1 MTLNIPDSTCYHTL
15 PLQVHL
21 QNQPVVPDCEV
32 QLPAVGLRCYHL
44 CWEENEVSF
53 MPLPPRLAL
62 QVWILFCNR
71 KLPCWLL
78 YLCVFLCVALGIC
91 SCSVGECGVGS

>member
-1 MTLNIPDSTCYHTL
+1 MTLNIPDSICYHTL
-15 PLQVHL
+15 PLQAHL
-21 QNQPVVPDCEV
+21 QSQPVVSDCEV
-32 QLPAVGLRCYHL
+32 QLLAVGLRCCHL

-53 MPLPPRLAL
+53 TPPRLSL

-71 KLPCWLL
+71 KLLCGFI
-78 YLCVFLCVALGIC
+78 YLCVFLCVALGIF